1 MPVIMQSLEEKESIM
16 SNLVSA
22 LPASIPNKA
31 EKVSFA
37 VEMFEPTAARC
48 TCTTIPCCCCCQ

>member
-1 MPVIMQSLEEKESIM
+1 MSIII
-16 SNLVSA
+16 SA

-37 VEMFEPTAARC
+37 VEMFETTAARC
-48 TCTTIPCCCCCQ
+48 TCTTIPCCCCE